1 MDARNELLEEIRP
14 VVDPEIG
21 YSIVDMGLIY
31 NSYVEDGTAYVLMT
45 LTSPACPYAPEL
57 IKDVEKTLNNA
68 GYDQVKLQIATKPAW
83 NPEMMTDDLKLELGI
98 PV

>member
-1 MDARNELLEEIRP
+1 MDTRNELLEEIRP

-31 NSYVEDGTAYVLMT
+31 NSYVEDDTAYVLMA

-57 IKDVEKTLNNA
+57 IKDVETKLREA
-68 GYDQVKLQIATKPAW
+68 GYEEIKVQIAMKPQW
-83 NPEMMTDDLKLELGI
+83 TPEMMSDDIKIEIGMPI
-98 PV
+98 